1 MKNNHPNRSR
11 RCRPREIMRA
21 VAGIYPDAWSRY
33 DQARRD
39 RGRSLPDWPDWC
51 FCPMAMAYAIASH
64 GAPVHAPPPDML
76 HVAALAAMAPW
87 RMSQVIYQFDPE
99 LAESLVTT
107 PVDKIPTEVVYGL
120 PQWCVY
126 VDTTNLELPTVGP
139 IAGFFAHLEYDVNQ
153 HHPELRL
160 LVDMGS
166 DNLLGMAPMPLH
178 IDKPT
183 LVEAI
188 QRTKDEA
195 RRHAVNQGFTM
206 ALGEI
211 DRIGEQESIDA
222 IAPLLSLVLYL
233 CSDQPDTD
241 RRPPDNP
248 SPVKTR
254 RGWKLF
260 PASNPTE
267 IRVGANIGA
276 KIRSAAKDQSAPK
289 ATDQGGRKKPVPH
302 VRRAHW
308 HTYWTGPRDG
318 NRVPVLR
325 WIPPTLVA
333 AESHDDVAATIRRVK

>member
-1 MKNNHPNRSR
+1 MNHPNRSR
-11 RCRPREIMRA
+11 QCRPREIMRA
-21 VAGIYPDAWSRY
+21 VTAIYQDAWSRY

-64 GAPVHAPPPDML
+64 GAAVHMPPPDML
-76 HVAALAAMAPW
+76 HVAALAALAPW
-87 RMSQVIYQFDPE
+87 RMSQIIYQFDPT
-99 LAESLVTT
+99 LADSLVTT
-107 PVDKIPTEVVYGL
+107 PVDKIPTEVIYRL
-120 PQWCVY
+120 PQWCIY
-126 VDTTNLELPTVGP
+126 VDVTNLDLPTVGP
-139 IAGFFAHLEYDVNQ
+139 IIGFFAHLEHDVNQ

-166 DNLLGMAPMPLH
+166 DDLLRMAPVPLH

-183 LVEAI
+183 LAEAI
-188 QRTKDEA
+188 KVTKDEA
-195 RRHAVNQGFTM
+195 KRQAIDQGRTM
-206 ALGEI
+206 AMEQI
-211 DRIGEQESIDA
+211 DRIDDNEVIDA
-222 IAPLLSLVLYL
+222 ITPLLSLVLYL

-241 RRPPDNP
+241 RQLPDNP
-248 SPVKTR
+248 RPVKTR

-260 PASNPTE
+260 PASSPTE
-267 IRVGANIGA
+267 IRVGATIGA
-276 KIRSAAKDQSAPK
+276 KIRSAAQDQSAPT
-289 ATDQGGRKKPVPH
+289 ATGHGGRKKPVPH

-333 AESHDDVAATIRRVK
+333 AQSHDDVVTTIRRVKK